1 VLEQAT
7 TTEDRAFAVSALTAS
22 AVAAAR
28 WTGALGDGPVTVAFP
43 GGNE

>member
-7 TTEDRAFAVSALTAS
+7 TGDDRTFAVTALSQCAVTAAKWRNVLKLVPS
-22 AVAAAR
+22 
-28 WTGALGDGPVTVAFP
+28 TVAFP